1 MTDTRN
7 EITVTEDDLKLV
19 DAANFEN
26 PPGLF
31 EFQLDSK
38 RPFGNSSKFKDMCEA
53 LGLETVETIR
63 GETVVPAEYKDVL
76 EEQAQKLPYV
86 FEVILQNGRETGH
99 YIRETP
105 HDDWQLQEEYT
116 SEPADMEGE
125 NDR

>member
-19 DAANFEN
+19 DAANFTHN
-26 PPGLF
+26 GLF
-31 EFQLDSK
+31 DFRLDSN
-38 RPFGNSSKFKDMCEA
+38 RPFGNGNKFKDMCDA
-53 LGLETVETIR
+53 LGLETVETLS

-86 FEVILQNGRETGH
+86 FEVILQNGRGTGH

-105 HDDWQLQEEYT
+105 HDDWQLQEEYNDESQT
-116 SEPADMEGE
+116 EGE
-125 NDR
+125 